1 MRAAVGRGGSCQVIN
16 ISEAGEQKKRQ
27 ADEWLDG
34 QVARLYD
41 DRDEVVVKNPTLRL
55 MTLYDLLEGEAK
67 SEFYGYVRA
76 AAARLLGEGI
86 MREQFWACMAS
97 VPSQWEDMEE
107 YGKKLAARQK
117 ACRERK

>member
-1 MRAAVGRGGSCQVIN
+1 MEVRRKASGRE
-16 ISEAGEQKKRQ
+16 ISHFYI
-27 ADEWLDG
+27 G

-76 AAARLLGEGI
+76 TAAQLLGEGI
-86 MREQFWACMAS
+86 MREQFWACMTS
-97 VPSQWEDMEE
+97 VPSQWKDMEE
-107 YGKKLAARQK
+107 YGKSWQLNKRHI
-117 ACRERK
+117 